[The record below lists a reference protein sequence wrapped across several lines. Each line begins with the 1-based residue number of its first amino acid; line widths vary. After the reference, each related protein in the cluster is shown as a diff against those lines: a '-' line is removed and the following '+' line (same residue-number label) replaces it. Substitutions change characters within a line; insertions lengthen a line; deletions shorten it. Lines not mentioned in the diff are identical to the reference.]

1 MKAPR
6 VVATIAVLVGTSF
19 SYDGIIDSQLGLM
32 ARALPGQL
40 NLDALWLSNLLFL
53 LAHSLLAGVVAVLAA
68 SVAHFVFPWSSFR
81 GALALT
87 IAIFVSKN
95 AAFLWSLLAF
105 GDSYFRLADLSVL
118 AFFMLAAWLTL
129 RISNSQLP
137 KPEM

>member
-1 MKAPR
+1 MKALR
-6 VVATIAVLVGTSF
+6 VVATVAVLVGTSF
-19 SYDGIIDSQLGLM
+19 SYDGIIDSQLGLTF
-32 ARALPGQL
+32 RALPGQL

-53 LAHSLLAGVVAVLAA
+53 LAHSLLAGVVAVFAA
-68 SVAHFVFPWSSFR
+68 AVAHFVFPWSSFW

-95 AAFLWSLLAF
+95 AVFVWSLLAF

-118 AFFMLAAWLTL
+118 AFFMMASWLTL
-129 RISNSQLP
+129 SICNPQRP